1 MKSIKEGEVSRMN
14 AIIAVYQPRYKVLTN
29 EEKRILRQLEK
40 CLKILEKDSFLT
52 QLFNHLFKNK
62 LS

>member
-14 AIIAVYQPRYKVLTN
+14 AIIAVYNSRNKVLTN
-29 EEKRILRQLEK
+29 EEKIILRQFEK
-40 CLKILEKDSFLT
+40 CLKILKKDSFLT
-52 QLFNHLFKNK
+52 QLFNHLFKNQ